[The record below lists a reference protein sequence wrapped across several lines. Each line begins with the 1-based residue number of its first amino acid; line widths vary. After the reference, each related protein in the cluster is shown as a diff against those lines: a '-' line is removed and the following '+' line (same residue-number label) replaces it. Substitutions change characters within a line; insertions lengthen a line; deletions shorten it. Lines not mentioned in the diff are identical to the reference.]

1 MSNDTS
7 TIELPNAEELQELE
21 VVCAQCSFPMVQ
33 ELDEEG
39 EVAGFHIEPGPASEE
54 EAVAAG
60 WTNHE
65 MGLYCPK
72 CSVAYLEELAR
83 EREAEAGN
91 YAGGG
96 LSDMIN
102 GQIFRTFLPDVSRDT
117 IDQFVRMFHSQ
128 RIAQLKAAAGMQ
140 PDPIYVPHPKNE
152 VQAKEFLKVAE
163 LLPQLE
169 EKLNPTKENP

>member
-1 MSNDTS
+1 MS
-7 TIELPNAEELQELE
+7 EETLDPADLQELE

-33 ELDEEG
+33 ELNEEG
-39 EVAGFHIEPGPASEE
+39 ETIGFRVESGPSNEE

-60 WTNHE
+60 WTDHGL
-65 MGLYCPK
+65 GLYCPK
-72 CSVAYLEELAR
+72 CSVAYLEDLAR
-83 EREAEAGN
+83 ERAAEAGN

-102 GQIFRTFLPDVSRDT
+102 GQIFRTFLPDVSSDT

-128 RIAQLKAAAGMQ
+128 RIAHLKAAAGLQ
-140 PDPIYVPHPKNE
+140 PDPIYVPRPKDE
-152 VQAKEFLKVAE
+152 AQAVEFLKVAE

-169 EKLNPTKENP
+169 QKLNPPKETA